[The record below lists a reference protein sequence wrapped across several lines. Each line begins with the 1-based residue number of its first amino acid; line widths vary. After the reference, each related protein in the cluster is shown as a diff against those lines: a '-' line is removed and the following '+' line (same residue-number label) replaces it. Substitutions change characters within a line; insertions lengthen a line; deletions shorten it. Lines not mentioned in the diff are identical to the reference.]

1 MIHASHTGG
10 SELLRVDQ
18 LQLAAW
24 LRLNHLKLVR
34 RDLLPDGR
42 IAYYFEPCVDA
53 ERLISYWLARDAET
67 ARLSA
72 FARIVSYE
80 VGRASRLRR
89 ANGKHPQIQ

>member
-1 MIHASHTGG
+1 MIQASHTIG

-24 LRLNHLKLVR
+24 LRLNKLKLVR

-42 IAYYFEPCVDA
+42 IAYYFQPSANA
-53 ERLISYWLARDAET
+53 EQLISYWSARGTET

-89 ANGKHPQIQ
+89 ANEKYQSIQ